1 MGGSTVT
8 SPRTHEKIVLKEEV
22 KEVKEN
28 KKQRKR
34 KKGIYRGLVKQI
46 EFYLS
51 DANLRHSKFL
61 LPIYE
66 ASPWICIKTFLT
78 FNKIAGML
86 SELLGEDSE
95 EDVREAEL
103 CKALEVIS
111 SETIQLSEC
120 KKMLGRKTPFTP
132 SSQSEVDNCTVYV
145 ENIPAEADHDFLRNL
160 FSTYGEVVYVSIPKF
175 KSGRS
180 KGFAFVEFGSEELVN
195 KILTEFVNVEVS
207 NPSELASVKSFNEE
221 SGDKNSQDRK
231 RKMIEN
237 TSEGS
242 KIKKLKTCDSSPVDA
257 EHKNEMEDKSLDA
270 KIDECENRIS
280 EIKVM
285 SKVMWKKSRNAYLND
300 QRKNFALFKQSLKKP
315 KTQTVKDKE
324 PTDSKEKTF
333 QGKMERKED
342 LKVNLQSKH
351 LQQQKVASKDLVAGV
366 VVKIVIPAGVDDVQV
381 LKRSIREGLE
391 GEAVAYVDAKI
402 GHDNVYVRCVDTSQ
416 AARLEAVELGDH
428 WEKVIISGGEEKE
441 YHRKIERDKEEK
453 RSGKV
458 KVKKTR
464 TKHKLI
470 QKAEIVKSTHVYF
483 E

>member
-1 MGGSTVT
+1 M
-8 SPRTHEKIVLKEEV
+8 R
-22 KEVKEN
+22 
-28 KKQRKR
+28 
-34 KKGIYRGLVKQI
+34 
-46 EFYLS
+46 
-51 DANLRHSKFL
+51 
-61 LPIYE
+61 
-66 ASPWICIKTFLT
+66 
-78 FNKIAGML
+78 
-86 SELLGEDSE
+86 
-95 EDVREAEL
+95 
-103 CKALEVIS
+103 
-111 SETIQLSEC
+111 QL
-120 KKMLGRKTPFTP
+120 
-132 SSQSEVDNCTVYV
+132 
-145 ENIPAEADHDFLRNL
+145 A
-160 FSTYGEVVYVSIPKF
+160 
-175 KSGRS
+175 
-180 KGFAFVEFGSEELVN
+180 
-195 KILTEFVNVEVS
+195 
-207 NPSELASVKSFNEE
+207 
-221 SGDKNSQDRK
+221 
-231 RKMIEN
+231 
-237 TSEGS
+237 
-242 KIKKLKTCDSSPVDA
+242 VDA

>member
-8 SPRTHEKIVLKEEV
+8 SPGTIDKIALKEDM

-34 KKGIYRGLVKQI
+34 KKGIYRSMVKQI

-78 FNKIAGML
+78 FNKVAGML
-86 SELLGEDSE
+86 SELLGENSKE
-95 EDVREAEL
+95 NVREAEL
-103 CKALEVIS
+103 CKALEVIP
-111 SETIQLSEC
+111 SETIKLSEC

-132 SSQSEVDNCTVYV
+132 SSQSEVDSCTVYV
-145 ENIPAEADHDFLRNL
+145 ENIPADADHDFLRNL
-160 FSTYGEVVYVSIPKF
+160 FSTYGEVVYVSMPKF

-180 KGFAFVEFGSEELVN
+180 KGFAFVEFDSEELVN
-195 KILTEFVNVEVS
+195 KVLTEFTNVEVS
-207 NPSELASVKSFNEE
+207 HPSDLVSVKTFNEE
-221 SGDKNSQDRK
+221 PGDKNFQERK
-231 RKMIEN
+231 RKMTEN
-237 TSEGS
+237 TTEGS
-242 KIKKLKTCDSSPVDA
+242 KIKKIKISDTSPVDG
-257 EHKNEMEDKSLDA
+257 EHKNEMDDKILDV

-285 SKVMWKKSRNAYLND
+285 SKVMWKKCRNAYLND
-300 QRKNFALFKQSLKKP
+300 QRKNFALCKQSFKKH
-315 KTQTVKDKE
+315 KNQIVKDKE
-324 PTDSKEKTF
+324 STDSKEKTF
-333 QGKMERKED
+333 HSKIERKED
-342 LKVNLQSKH
+342 LKNLQPKH
-351 LQQQKVASKDLVAGV
+351 LQPQKIASKDLVAGV
-366 VVKIVIPAGVDDVQV
+366 VVKILIPSGVDDVQV

-402 GHDNVYVRCVDTSQ
+402 GYENVYVRCLDTSQ

-458 KVKKTR
+458 KVKKIR
-464 TKHKLI
+464 TKEKLI
-470 QKAEIVKSTHVYF
+470 QKAEVVKSTHVYF